1 MTFAVIQ
8 KNGQNC
14 HLGKERSM
22 SKNGSKMKLLSAL
35 FLGFLTLTGTG
46 SLQGSQA
53 GLTTAESDGYLQW
66 LHSLEKAVTA
76 RLETDL
82 PEANLL
88 FPFDLPAWDLDD
100 PRPYRHLSISKAV
113 TELEAQWNN
122 RGNGN
127 IESALMA
134 LANARNYVNL
144 SEYDSAM
151 VWYNVAAKLD
161 STGSFRREIAREG
174 LACATSANDSLAI
187 VQLMTNTLGASDLD
201 GRADELILAFRWL
214 LTERDGESLEHLI
227 KKIEA
232 HPTVVEPRLHFWQA
246 YALSWLGRPADAMP
260 HLLELVKTGGL
271 SHALS
276 ERQRSWVLVGIA
288 NTYFLLG
295 ETSVARDLYNT
306 LSSCR
311 VMELKMWGTYQTAGL
326 DFIDNNYLRAGNGF
340 LEVCEGTRFGSWQ
353 EQACAMKDIAVE
365 LERIKSEGEPYGVA
379 DYYSP

>member
-1 MTFAVIQ
+1 MPFAVIRE
-8 KNGQNC
+8 NGQNC
-14 HLGKERSM
+14 HPGKERSM
-22 SKNGSKMKLLSAL
+22 SKIGSKMKLLSVAGL
-35 FLGFLTLTGTG
+35 MFVVSLGAA
-46 SLQGSQA
+46 SLQGSPA
-53 GLTTAESDGYLQW
+53 GLTPAESDGYLQW
-66 LHSLEKAVTA
+66 LHSLEKAVTV
-76 RLETDL
+76 RLESDL

-88 FPFDLPAWDLDD
+88 FPFDLEAWDLDD

-127 IESALMA
+127 INSALMA

-144 SEYDSAM
+144 SEYDSAL
-151 VWYNVAAKLD
+151 VWYNVAAQLD
-161 STGSFRREIAREG
+161 SNGSFRREIAREG

-187 VQLMTNTLGASDLD
+187 AQLMTNTLGSSDLE

-214 LTERDGESLEHLI
+214 LTEQDSESLAHLI
-227 KKIEA
+227 QKINA
-232 HPTVVEPRLHFWQA
+232 HPSVQEPRLEFWQA
-246 YALSWLGRPADAMP
+246 YSLSWLGRPEESLV
-260 HLLELVKTGGL
+260 HLRQLVQTGGL

-276 ERQRSWVLVGIA
+276 ESQRSWVLVGMA

-295 ETSVARDLYNT
+295 DTNTARDLYKT
-306 LSSCR
+306 LSSSR
-311 VMELKMWGTYQTAGL
+311 VQELRMWGTYQIAGL

-340 LEVCEGTRFGSWQ
+340 QEVCESTRFGSWQ
-353 EQACAMKDIAVE
+353 DQACAMKDIAVE